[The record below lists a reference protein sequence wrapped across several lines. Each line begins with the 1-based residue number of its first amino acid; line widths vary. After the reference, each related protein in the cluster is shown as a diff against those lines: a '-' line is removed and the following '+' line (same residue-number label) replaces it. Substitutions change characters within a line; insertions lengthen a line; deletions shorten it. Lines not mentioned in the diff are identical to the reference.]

1 MYTEA
6 FRQIEAVTVSGS
18 DDRQV
23 ERRQGIQA
31 EAWRLM
37 AERGYE
43 GVTMRELSKRS
54 GISTRTLYEMY
65 GGKDA
70 LLGEAFRGRLKIVFD
85 RIEAGIDAKGLEH
98 LVLMN
103 KAIVESIANSE
114 NFSRAYASV
123 LASNKISIYTIE
135 TPVTHFL
142 GCLAEIREQGDFL
155 SWADL
160 ELTARRLLMGQNALM
175 IQWGNGTISIGNLE
189 ALYMLAMCEQLIPLT
204 IGKTHEALQARLQAL
219 HQNFVGAEKF

>member
-1 MYTEA
+1 M
-6 FRQIEAVTVSGS
+6 TVS

-37 AERGYE
+37 AERGYD
-43 GVTMRELSKRS
+43 GVTMRELSLRT
-54 GISTRTLYEMY
+54 GISTRTLYEIY

-70 LLGEAFRGRLKIVFD
+70 LLGEAFRGRLKIVFE
-85 RIEAGIDAKGLEH
+85 RIEEAIEARGLEH
-98 LVLMN
+98 LVRMN
-103 KAIVESIANSE
+103 AMIVDSIAGSE

-135 TPVTHFL
+135 TQVAHFL
-142 GCLAEIREQGDFL
+142 GCLEEIRDQGGL
-155 SWADL
+155 MPWVDL

-175 IQWGNGTISIGNLE
+175 ILWGNRTVSIGNLE
-189 ALYMLAMCEQLIPLT
+189 SLYMMSMCEILIPLAT
-204 IGKTHEALQARLQAL
+204 GETRDRLLEQLQSLHRQFIGKATY
-219 HQNFVGAEKF
+219 

>member
-1 MYTEA
+1 MAETDEK
-6 FRQIEAVTVSGS
+6 QG
-18 DDRQV
+18 

-43 GVTMRELSKRS
+43 GVTMRELSRRT
-54 GISTRTLYEMY
+54 GISTRTLYEIY

-70 LLGEAFRGRLKIVFD
+70 LLGEAFRGRLRIVFE
-85 RIEAGIDAKGLEH
+85 RIEQAIDVRGLEH
-98 LVLMN
+98 LVRMN
-103 KAIVESIANSE
+103 SAIVDSIAASE

-135 TPVTHFL
+135 TPVAHFL
-142 GCLAEIREQGDFL
+142 GCLEEIRAEGDFL
-155 SWADL
+155 PWADL

-175 IQWGNGTISIGNLE
+175 ILWGNGTISIANLE
-189 ALYMLAMCEQLIPLT
+189 SLYMMSMCEILIPLT
-204 IGKTHEALQARLQAL
+204 QGKTGAALQARLEAL
-219 HQNFVGAEKF
+219 HRLFIGTATF

>member
-1 MYTEA
+1 MA
-6 FRQIEAVTVSGS
+6 DP

-43 GVTMRELSKRS
+43 GVTMRELSRRT

-70 LLGEAFRGRLKIVFD
+70 LLGEAFRGRLKIVFE
-85 RIEAGIDAKGLEH
+85 RIEDAIDVKGLEH
-98 LVLMN
+98 LVRMN
-103 KAIVESIANSE
+103 SAIVDSIAASE

-142 GCLAEIREQGDFL
+142 GCLVEMRDEGGFL
-155 SWADL
+155 PWVDL

-175 IQWGNGTISIGNLE
+175 ILWGNRTISIGNLE
-189 ALYMLAMCEQLIPLT
+189 PLYMLSMCEILIPLT
-204 IGKTHEALQARLQAL
+204 AGATKQAL
-219 HQNFVGAEKF
+219 EQRHRSLHEKFIGTTTF

>member
-1 MYTEA
+1 MA
-6 FRQIEAVTVSGS
+6 DG
-18 DDRQV
+18 DDKQV

-43 GVTMRELSKRS
+43 GVTMRDLSKRT

-70 LLGEAFRGRLKIVFD
+70 LLGEAFRGRLRIVFE
-85 RIEAGIDAKGLEH
+85 RIEQAIDVKALEH
-98 LVLMN
+98 LVRMN
-103 KAIVESIANSE
+103 SAIVASIAGSE

-135 TPVTHFL
+135 TPVAHFL
-142 GCLAEIREQGDFL
+142 GCLEEIRDQGDFL
-155 SWADL
+155 DWADL
-160 ELTARRLLMGQNALM
+160 QLTARRLLMGQNALM
-175 IQWGNGTISIGNLE
+175 IQWGNGTVSIGNLE
-189 ALYMLAMCEQLIPLT
+189 SLYMMSMCEILIPLT
-204 IGKTHEALQARLQAL
+204 TGTTLAALQERLAML
-219 HQNFVGAEKF
+219 HRQFIGAATF

>member
-1 MYTEA
+1 MA
-6 FRQIEAVTVSGS
+6 DG

-43 GVTMRELSKRS
+43 GVTMRELSRRT

-70 LLGEAFRGRLKIVFD
+70 LLGEAFRGRLRIVFE
-85 RIEAGIDAKGLEH
+85 RIEQAIDAQGLEH
-98 LVLMN
+98 LVRIN
-103 KAIVESIANSE
+103 SAIVASIAASE

-135 TPVTHFL
+135 TPVAHFR
-142 GCLAEIREQGDFL
+142 GCLEEIRAQGDFL
-155 SWADL
+155 PWADL
-160 ELTARRLLMGQNALM
+160 DLTARRLLMGQNALM
-175 IQWGNGTISIGNLE
+175 IQWGNGTISIANLE
-189 ALYMLAMCEQLIPLT
+189 SLYMMSLCEMLIPLT
-204 IGKTHEALQARLQAL
+204 TGKTHATLQERLETL
-219 HQNFVGAEKF
+219 HRQFVGTVTF

>member
-1 MYTEA
+1 MA
-6 FRQIEAVTVSGS
+6 DG
-18 DDRQV
+18 DDKQV

-43 GVTMRELSKRS
+43 GVTMRDLSKRT

-70 LLGEAFRGRLKIVFD
+70 LLGEAFRGRLRIVFE
-85 RIEAGIDAKGLEH
+85 RIEQAIDVKALEH
-98 LVLMN
+98 LVRMN
-103 KAIVESIANSE
+103 SAIVASIAGSE

-135 TPVTHFL
+135 TPVAHFL
-142 GCLAEIREQGDFL
+142 GCLEEIRDQGDFL
-155 SWADL
+155 DWADL
-160 ELTARRLLMGQNALM
+160 QLTARRLLMGQNALM
-175 IQWGNGTISIGNLE
+175 IQWGNGTVSIGNLE
-189 ALYMLAMCEQLIPLT
+189 SLYMMSMCEILIPLT
-204 IGKTHEALQARLQAL
+204 AGRTRDALQERLEGL
-219 HQNFVGAEKF
+219 HRQFIGAATF

>member
-1 MYTEA
+1 MAEP
-6 FRQIEAVTVSGS
+6 

-43 GVTMRELSKRS
+43 GVTMRELSKRT

-70 LLGEAFRGRLKIVFD
+70 LLGEAFRGRLRIVFE
-85 RIEAGIDAKGLEH
+85 RIEEAIGVKGLEH
-98 LVLMN
+98 LTQMN
-103 KAIVESIANSE
+103 AAIVDSIANSE

-135 TPVTHFL
+135 TPVKHFL
-142 GCLAEIREQGDFL
+142 GCLEEIRGEGDL
-155 SWADL
+155 LPWVDL

-175 IQWGNGTISIGNLE
+175 IQWGNGTVSLGNLE
-189 ALYMLAMCEQLIPLT
+189 SLYMLAMCEQLIPLT
-204 IGKTHEALQARLQAL
+204 TGKTHDALQTRLQAL
-219 HQNFVGAEKF
+219 HRQFIGTATF

>member
-1 MYTEA
+1 VA
-6 FRQIEAVTVSGS
+6 DP

-37 AERGYE
+37 AERGYD
-43 GVTMRELSKRS
+43 GVTMRELSRRT
-54 GISTRTLYEMY
+54 GISTRTLYEIY

-70 LLGEAFRGRLKIVFD
+70 LLGEAFRGRLRIVFE
-85 RIEAGIDAKGLEH
+85 RFEAAIDAKGLEH
-98 LVLMN
+98 LVRMN
-103 KAIVESIANSE
+103 SAIVDSIAGSE

-135 TPVTHFL
+135 TPVKHFL
-142 GCLAEIREQGDFL
+142 GCLEEIRDEGDL
-155 SWADL
+155 LPWVDL

-175 IQWGNGTISIGNLE
+175 VQWGNGTISLANLE
-189 ALYMLAMCEQLIPLT
+189 SVYMLSMCEILIPLT
-204 IGKTHEALQARLQAL
+204 AGKTHAALQERLKAL
-219 HQNFVGAEKF
+219 HLQFVGIATF